1 MAFGRLR
8 AKRKKREERQGR
20 EADEL
25 KRREKDADYERQ
37 RDEMN
42 AEAQRRFDAGG
53 KTAEERLSKDKE
65 RMDTD
70 RSAARQYA
78 EELLN
83 RDVQGLSPQRRKQM
97 EDQANFSMSRDLQNA
112 ERKLISSQGRRGMR
126 GGIAYAQRA
135 DLARMG
141 QEGRAGIQ
149 SDLNRLD
156 ADSRNKN
163 MAAMI
168 AMEQGERGLM
178 SSQYDRARAE
188 IAAEDSRRQ
197 NQLALEALLRR
208 YGAQ

>member
-156 ADSRNKN
+156 SDTANKRL
-163 MAAMI
+163 AAMI

>member
-156 ADSRNKN
+156 SDTSNKRL
-163 MAAMI
+163 AAMI

>member
-112 ERKLISSQGRRGMR
+112 ERKLISSQGRRGLR

-156 ADSRNKN
+156 SDTSNKRL
-163 MAAMI
+163 AAMI